1 MLGLP
6 CGLSK
11 TFVEPHLATAV
22 NASSTLSPVLADV
35 SMNGTLCS
43 RPRRSPS
50 SRFTCRSLLL
60 QSALLPFKVEE
71 IETETETEKEKVQMR
86 LKSDK
91 KLQSFHS

>member
-1 MLGLP
+1 MLGLR
-6 CGLSK
+6 CGLVK

-71 IETETETEKEKVQMR
+71 VETETEKEKVQMR